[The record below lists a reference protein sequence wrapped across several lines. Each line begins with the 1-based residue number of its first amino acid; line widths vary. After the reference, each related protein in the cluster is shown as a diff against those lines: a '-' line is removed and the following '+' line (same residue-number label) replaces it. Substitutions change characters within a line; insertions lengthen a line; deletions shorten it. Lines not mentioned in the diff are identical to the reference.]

1 MRIAV
6 LTGGGDCAGLNAAIR
21 AVVRT
26 AGHRLGASVLGYRRG
41 FEGVLDGDSVELDAE
56 VVRGTLP
63 RGGTMLGT
71 SRSSQRLIEGGPDPL
86 IKQFEA
92 DGVDALVA
100 IGGEGT
106 LITTNRIAEAGFP
119 VVAVPKTIDNDVA
132 GTDICIGFDTAL
144 TVATEAVD
152 RLHTTA
158 ESHDRLMIIE
168 VMGRNTGH
176 IAAGAGIAGGAA
188 AILVPEAPV
197 DVDEIA
203 HRLIARHERS
213 RSASIVVVAE
223 GAIVSADGS
232 NTEAAATT
240 TITAAVTQDLAG
252 QNPAPQNSAPQ
263 KPGEWGGRVLGGVG
277 QLVSELLAERTG
289 FEVRTTV
296 LGHIQRGG
304 PPTAADRLLGSRL
317 GARAVEVLIEGE
329 KGVLVGLYS
338 TDIVLRPLSE
348 VAGKVR
354 SLAGDELALLEHITT
369 APAVQ

>member
-21 AVVRT
+21 AVVRI
-26 AGHRLGASVLGYRRG
+26 AGHRLGASVLGYKSG
-41 FEGVLDGDSVELDAE
+41 FKGVLAADSIELDAE

-71 SRSSQRLIEGGPDPL
+71 SRSSRHMVEDGPDPL
-86 IKQFEA
+86 IKQFTA

-106 LITTNRIAEAGFP
+106 LITTERIAAAGFP

-132 GTDICIGFDTAL
+132 GTDVCIGFDTAL

-158 ESHDRLMIIE
+158 ESHDRLMILE
-168 VMGRNTGH
+168 VMGRHTGH

-197 DVDEIA
+197 DIDEIA
-203 HRLIARHERS
+203 SRIIARHDNS

-223 GAIVSADGS
+223 GADVASENGKDTGS
-232 NTEAAATT
+232 E
-240 TITAAVTQDLAG
+240 D
-252 QNPAPQNSAPQ
+252 PAPVIEIAN
-263 KPGEWGGRVLGGVG
+263 EWGGRVPGGVG
-277 QLVSELLAERTG
+277 RLVADQLAKRTG
-289 FEVRTTV
+289 FEIRTTV

-317 GARAVEVLIEGE
+317 GARAVEVLLEGE
-329 KGVLVGLYS
+329 QGVLVGLHS
-338 TDIVLRPLSE
+338 TDIVSRPLSE

-354 SLAGDELALLEHITT
+354 YLTGDELALLEQIST
-369 APAVQ
+369 APILR

>member
-21 AVVRT
+21 AIVRI
-26 AGHRLGASVLGYRRG
+26 AGHRLSSSVLGYKSG
-41 FEGVLDGDSVELDAE
+41 FKGVLEADSIELNPE
-56 VVRGTLP
+56 TVRGTLP

-71 SRSSQRLIEGGPDPL
+71 SRSSRRLVEGGPEPL
-86 IKQFEA
+86 IKQFTA
-92 DGVDALVA
+92 DGVEALIA

-106 LITTNRIAEAGFP
+106 LVTTEQIASAGFP

-132 GTDICIGFDTAL
+132 GTDVCIGFDTAL
-144 TVATEAVD
+144 NVATEAVD

-158 ESHDRLMIIE
+158 ESHDRLMILE
-168 VMGRNTGH
+168 VMGRHTGH

-197 DVDEIA
+197 DIDEIA
-203 HRLIARHERS
+203 QRIIARHDNS

-223 GAIVSADGS
+223 GAGVASEGSEQIIEVAD
-232 NTEAAATT
+232 
-240 TITAAVTQDLAG
+240 
-252 QNPAPQNSAPQ
+252 
-263 KPGEWGGRVLGGVG
+263 EWGGRVPGGVG
-277 QLVSELLAERTG
+277 RLVADQLAKRTG

-317 GARAVEVLIEGE
+317 GARAVEVLLEGE
-329 KGVLVGLYS
+329 QGVMVGLHS
-338 TDIVLRPLSE
+338 TGMALRPLSE
-348 VAGKVR
+348 IAGKVR
-354 SLAGDELALLEHITT
+354 YLAGDELALLEQIST
-369 APAVQ
+369 APILR

>member
-26 AGHRLGASVLGYRRG
+26 AGHRLGNSVLGYRRG
-41 FEGVLDGDSVELDAE
+41 FEGVLDDDSVKLDAE

-71 SRSSQRLIEGGPDPL
+71 SRSTRRLVDGGPDPL
-86 IKQFEA
+86 ISQFQT

-106 LITTNRIAEAGFP
+106 LITTERIAAAGFP

-132 GTDICIGFDTAL
+132 GTDVCIGFDTAL
-144 TVATEAVD
+144 GVATEAVD

-158 ESHDRLMIIE
+158 ESHDRLMILE
-168 VMGRNTGH
+168 VMGRHTGH

-188 AILVPEAPV
+188 AILVPEVKAEI
-197 DVDEIA
+197 DEIA
-203 HRLIARHERS
+203 QRLIARHERS

-223 GAIVSADGS
+223 GAVVDAGPPNAGSPVAAGNSRSA
-232 NTEAAATT
+232 A
-240 TITAAVTQDLAG
+240 QL
-252 QNPAPQNSAPQ
+252 PAPAKDQ
-263 KPGEWGGRVLGGVG
+263 WGNRVTGGVAI
-277 QLVSELLAERTG
+277 LVGELLAERTG
-289 FEVRTTV
+289 FDVRTTV

-329 KGVLVGLYS
+329 KGVLVGLHS
-338 TDIVLRPLSE
+338 TEIVLRPLAE

-369 APAVQ
+369 APSLK